1 MRQAI
6 GYIRVS
12 TLEQANEGISLEAQQ
27 ARIERWCEAN
37 DYQLAALY
45 VDRGI
50 SGKRM
55 DNRKD
60 LQRALATLKKDMV
73 LVVHS
78 LSRLARSTKDA
89 LHLCDLIGKKK
100 ADLVSLSESLD
111 TTTAMG
117 RAMFQFIAVM
127 AELERN
133 LIAERTAAA
142 LAHKRKKGEVY
153 SPVPFGF
160 REIEGRLEVVEAEA
174 LVVAEIKRQ
183 RQTGST
189 LVEIA
194 DYLNG
199 QGIEGKKGGR
209 WYASTVRYLLYRQ
222 EVAAAA

>member
-60 LQRALATLKKDMV
+60 LQRALAALKKDMV

-111 TTTAMG
+111 TTTALRSSSLPYFECNNLTFRYMAPITTG
-117 RAMFQFIAVM
+117 RHSRGRKNTNS
-127 AELERN
+127 LR
-133 LIAERTAAA
+133 LA
-142 LAHKRKKGEVY
+142 L
-153 SPVPFGF
+153 S
-160 REIEGRLEVVEAEA
+160 
-174 LVVAEIKRQ
+174 
-183 RQTGST
+183 
-189 LVEIA
+189 
-194 DYLNG
+194 
-199 QGIEGKKGGR
+199 
-209 WYASTVRYLLYRQ
+209 
-222 EVAAAA
+222 